1 MELMAISI
9 SEQMLF
15 KKKLLIFPTSRAIR
29 NFISSQK
36 SSNTLLPFILTIDEF
51 FKKSIVFDNMKYCEE
66 EQRVL
71 FLNEAIK
78 DTNIQKLGISDNF
91 TKFLKQSDYIYRF
104 FLELASEKVEISE
117 IQNVDTYD
125 FYFEHLQILQTIKK
139 NYIDILEKNSY
150 VDRINLANHY
160 KINEN
165 FLKKFENVELYF
177 EGYFTKVEFDIV
189 EKISKVINLNI
200 IFYSNIYNQKSLEV
214 FSNLNLDI
222 KVNYKYKIDF
232 TNKIILEEEKILNDL
247 AFVELKGFSS
257 RLNQIAYIKSII
269 TSSVQNG
276 VKPENIALVLPDESF
291 ATSLQLFDDEK
302 YFNYAMGK
310 SIKNT
315 YLYQVA
321 YSIYSYLNED
331 EIKHIEFLNC
341 FKIDKLFVDK
351 NIKTFWNKKATI
363 DTFLIIT
370 DFLKSFEKNSEL
382 LEKYDELLYKLNI
395 ILFLSNHNILLKD
408 VYKIFLQRLVAIT
421 LDDVNSGKVTVL
433 GLLET
438 RAVNFETVIICDFNE
453 SFIPKTSVKDKF
465 LSTKLKQ
472 LSNLPTQFDRE
483 SLQKYYYKRLI
494 GSSKNV
500 FISYVN
506 SDTNQISRFANE
518 LFNTHIK
525 TDTND
530 NYYKHILYD
539 NHKINHF
546 DEDIVDK
553 IDLASIR
560 WSATSFRTYLQCKRK
575 FYLQN
580 ILKIKEHTI
589 SLKPKAYELGDIIHS
604 ILEDYYTADENSNE
618 FSFEKIE
625 DLFNKY
631 KSSNP
636 FLILDLE
643 IWKKKLYEFYLYD
656 KERLKYRQI
665 IALEKSFECEF
676 EGIKI
681 RGVIDR
687 IDKYEDIYEVIDY
700 KTSSSLSVDTLKNY
714 EKTND
719 FQLEFYYLAMNELY
733 KTDKIEAYYYD
744 LNNTVLLSETALDKK
759 LELLCEKFKE
769 LKEIS
774 NSEISFSKC
783 EDKSNCTYCAYSIIC
798 DRE

>member
-1 MELMAISI
+1 
-9 SEQMLF
+9 MLF

-29 NFISSQK
+29 DFITLQK
-36 SSNTLLPFILTIDEF
+36 GRNTLLPFILTIDEF
-51 FKKSIVFDNMKYCEE
+51 FKKSILFNNMKYCEE

-78 DTNIQKLGISDNF
+78 DINISKLGISDNF

-104 FLELASEKVEISE
+104 FLELASEKIEISD

-125 FYFEHLQILQTIKK
+125 FYFEHLQILQTIQK

-150 VDRINLANHY
+150 VDRINLNKHY
-160 KINEN
+160 EINEN
-165 FLKKFENVELYF
+165 FLKKFENIELYF

-189 EKISKVINLNI
+189 EKISKIKNLNI
-200 IFYSNIYNQKSLEV
+200 SFYSNIYNQKSLEV
-214 FSNLNLDI
+214 FKSLNLDI
-222 KVNYKYKIDF
+222 KINHKYKIDLS
-232 TNKIILEEEKILNDL
+232 NKMILEEKKILNDL

-257 RLNQIAYIKSII
+257 RLNQIAYIKSTIAK
-269 TSSVQNG
+269 SVQNG
-276 VKPENIALVLPDESF
+276 VNPENIALVLPDESF
-291 ATSLQLFDDEK
+291 AISLQLFDDEK

-315 YLYQVA
+315 NLYQVA

-331 EIKHIEFLNC
+331 EIKHLEFLNF
-341 FKIDKLFVDK
+341 FKIDKIFIDK
-351 NIKTFWNKKATI
+351 NIKNLWNKKATKES
-363 DTFLIIT
+363 FLIIT
-370 DFLKSFEKNSEL
+370 DFIKSFEKNSEL
-382 LEKYDELLYKLNI
+382 LEKFEELLYKLNI
-395 ILFLSNHNILLKD
+395 ILFSTNHFILLKD
-408 VYKIFLQRLVAIT
+408 VYKIFLQRLAKIT
-421 LDDVNSGKVTVL
+421 LDDVNSGKITVL

-453 SFIPKTSVKDKF
+453 SFIPKISVKDKF

-530 NYYKHILYD
+530 NAYKHILYD

-546 DEDIVDK
+546 DEEIIAK
-553 IDLASIR
+553 IDLVSLR

-580 ILKIKEHTI
+580 ILKINEHTI
-589 SLKPKAYELGDIIHS
+589 SLKPKAYELGEIIHS
-604 ILEDYYTADENSNE
+604 ILEDYYKDFTEHN
-618 FSFEKIE
+618 FEKIE

-643 IWKKKLYEFYLYD
+643 IWKKKLYDFYLYD
-656 KERLKYRQI
+656 KERLKNRKI
-665 IALEKSFECEF
+665 IALEKNFECEF

-700 KTSSSLSVDTLKNY
+700 KTSSSLSIDTLKNY

-744 LNNTVLLSETALDKK
+744 LNNISLLSETALDKK

>member
-1 MELMAISI
+1 
-9 SEQMLF
+9 MLF

-29 NFISSQK
+29 DSITLQK
-36 SSNTLLPFILTIDEF
+36 GRNTLLPFILTIDEF
-51 FKKSIVFDNMKYCEE
+51 FKKSILFNNMKYCEE

-78 DTNIQKLGISDNF
+78 DINISKLGISDNF

-104 FLELASEKVEISE
+104 FLELASEKIEISD

-125 FYFEHLQILQTIKK
+125 FYFEHLQILQTIQK

-150 VDRINLANHY
+150 VDRINLNKHY

-165 FLKKFENVELYF
+165 FLKKFENIELYF

-189 EKISKVINLNI
+189 EKISKIKNLNI
-200 IFYSNIYNQKSLEV
+200 SFYSNIYNQKSLEV
-214 FSNLNLDI
+214 FKSLNLDI
-222 KVNYKYKIDF
+222 KINHKYKIDLS
-232 TNKIILEEEKILNDL
+232 NKMILEEKEILNDL
-247 AFVELKGFSS
+247 AFIELKGFSS
-257 RLNQIAYIKSII
+257 RLNQIAYIKSTIAK
-269 TSSVQNG
+269 SVQNG
-276 VKPENIALVLPDESF
+276 VNPENIALVLPDESF
-291 ATSLQLFDDEK
+291 AISLQLFDDEK

-315 YLYQVA
+315 NLYQVA

-331 EIKHIEFLNC
+331 EIKHLEFLNF
-341 FKIDKLFVDK
+341 FKIDKIFIDK
-351 NIKTFWNKKATI
+351 NIKNLWNKKATKES
-363 DTFLIIT
+363 FLIIT
-370 DFLKSFEKNSEL
+370 DFIKSFEKNSEL
-382 LEKYDELLYKLNI
+382 LEKFEELLYKLNI
-395 ILFLSNHNILLKD
+395 ILFSTNHFILLKD
-408 VYKIFLQRLVAIT
+408 VYKIFLQRLAKIT
-421 LDDVNSGKVTVL
+421 LDDVNSGKITVL

-453 SFIPKTSVKDKF
+453 SFIPKISVKDKF

-530 NYYKHILYD
+530 NAYKHILYD

-546 DEDIVDK
+546 DEEIIAK
-553 IDLASIR
+553 IDLVSLR

-580 ILKIKEHTI
+580 ILKINEHTI
-589 SLKPKAYELGDIIHS
+589 SLKPKAYELGEIIHS
-604 ILEDYYTADENSNE
+604 ILEDYYKDFTEHN
-618 FSFEKIE
+618 FEKIE

-643 IWKKKLYEFYLYD
+643 IWKKKLYAFYLYD
-656 KERLKYRQI
+656 KQRLENRQI
-665 IALEKSFECEF
+665 IALEKTFDLEF

-687 IDKYEDIYEVIDY
+687 IDKFDDIYEVIDY
-700 KTSSSLSVDTLKNY
+700 KTSSTLSVDTLKNY
-714 EKTND
+714 EKTDD

-733 KTDKIEAYYYD
+733 KTSKIEAYYYD
-744 LNNTVLLSETALDKK
+744 LNNTVLINEIALDKK
-759 LELLCEKFKE
+759 LELLCEKFNE
-769 LKEIS
+769 IKEIS
-774 NSEISFSKC
+774 KNEISFSKC

>member
-1 MELMAISI
+1 
-9 SEQMLF
+9 MLF
-15 KKKLLIFPTSRAIR
+15 KKKLLVFPTSRAIR
-29 NFISSQK
+29 DFITLQK
-36 SSNTLLPFILTIDEF
+36 GRNTLLPFILTIDEF
-51 FKKSIVFDNMKYCEE
+51 FKKSILFNNMKYCEE

-78 DTNIQKLGISDNF
+78 DINISKLGISDNF

-104 FLELASEKVEISE
+104 FLELASEKIEISD

-125 FYFEHLQILQTIKK
+125 FYFEHLQILKTIQK

-150 VDRINLANHY
+150 VDRINLNKHY

-189 EKISKVINLNI
+189 EKISKIKNLNI
-200 IFYSNIYNQKSLEV
+200 SFYSNIYNQKSLEV
-214 FSNLNLDI
+214 FKSLDLDI
-222 KVNYKYKIDF
+222 KINHKYKIDLS
-232 TNKIILEEEKILNDL
+232 NKTILEEKEILNDL
-247 AFVELKGFSS
+247 AFIELKGFSS
-257 RLNQIAYIKSII
+257 RLNQIAYIKSTIAK
-269 TSSVQNG
+269 SVQNG
-276 VKPENIALVLPDESF
+276 VNPENIALVLPDESF
-291 ATSLQLFDDEK
+291 AISLQLFDDEK

-315 YLYQVA
+315 NLYQVV

-331 EIKHIEFLNC
+331 EIKHLEFLNF
-341 FKIDKLFVDK
+341 FKIDKLFIDK
-351 NIKTFWNKKATI
+351 NIKTLWNKKATKES
-363 DTFLIIT
+363 FLIIT
-370 DFLKSFEKNSEL
+370 DFIKSFEKNSEL
-382 LEKYDELLYKLNI
+382 LEKFEELLYKLNI
-395 ILFLSNHNILLKD
+395 ILFSTNHFILLKD
-408 VYKIFLQRLVAIT
+408 VYKIFLQRLAKIT
-421 LDDVNSGKVTVL
+421 LDDVNSGKITVL

-453 SFIPKTSVKDKF
+453 SFIPKISVKDKF

-530 NYYKHILYD
+530 NAYKHILYD

-546 DEDIVDK
+546 DEEIIAK
-553 IDLASIR
+553 IDLASLR

-580 ILKIKEHTI
+580 ILKINEHTI
-589 SLKPKAYELGDIIHS
+589 SLKPKAYELGEIIHS
-604 ILEDYYTADENSNE
+604 ILEDYYKNFTEHN
-618 FSFEKIE
+618 FEKIE

-643 IWKKKLYEFYLYD
+643 IWKKKLYAFYLYD
-656 KERLKYRQI
+656 KQRLENRQI
-665 IALEKSFECEF
+665 IALEKTFDLEF

-687 IDKYEDIYEVIDY
+687 IDKYDDIYEVIDY
-700 KTSSSLSVDTLKNY
+700 KTSSTLSVDTLKNY
-714 EKTND
+714 EKTDD

-733 KTDKIEAYYYD
+733 KTSKIEAYYYD
-744 LNNTVLLSETALDKK
+744 LNNTVLINEIALDKK
-759 LELLCEKFKE
+759 LELLCEKFNE
-769 LKEIS
+769 IKEIS
-774 NSEISFSKC
+774 KNEISFSKC

>member
-1 MELMAISI
+1 
-9 SEQMLF
+9 MLF

-29 NFISSQK
+29 DFITLQK
-36 SSNTLLPFILTIDEF
+36 GRNTLLPFILTIDEF
-51 FKKSIVFDNMKYCEE
+51 FKKSILFNNMKYCEE

-78 DTNIQKLGISDNF
+78 DINISKLGISDNF

-104 FLELASEKVEISE
+104 FLELASEKIEISD

-125 FYFEHLQILQTIKK
+125 FYFEHLQILQTIQK

-150 VDRINLANHY
+150 VDRINLNKHY
-160 KINEN
+160 EINEN
-165 FLKKFENVELYF
+165 FLKKFENIELYF

-189 EKISKVINLNI
+189 EKISKIKNLNI
-200 IFYSNIYNQKSLEV
+200 SFYSNIYNQKSLEV
-214 FSNLNLDI
+214 FKSLNLDI
-222 KVNYKYKIDF
+222 KINHKYKIDLS
-232 TNKIILEEEKILNDL
+232 NKMILEEKKILNDL

-269 TSSVQNG
+269 AKSVQNG
-276 VKPENIALVLPDESF
+276 VNPKSIALVLPDESF
-291 ATSLQLFDDEK
+291 AVSLQLFDDEK

-315 YLYQVA
+315 NLYQVA

-331 EIKHIEFLNC
+331 EIKHLESLNF
-341 FKIDKLFVDK
+341 FKIDKLFIDK
-351 NIKTFWNKKATI
+351 NIKTLWNKKATKES
-363 DTFLIIT
+363 FLIIT
-370 DFLKSFEKNSEL
+370 DFIKSFEKNSEL
-382 LEKYDELLYKLNI
+382 LEKSEELLYKLNI
-395 ILFLSNHNILLKD
+395 ILFSTNHNILLKD
-408 VYKIFLQRLVAIT
+408 VYKIFLQRLAKIT
-421 LDDVNSGKVTVL
+421 LDDVNSGKITVL

-453 SFIPKTSVKDKF
+453 SFIPKISVKDKF

-530 NYYKHILYD
+530 NAYKHILYD
-539 NHKINHF
+539 NHKISHF
-546 DEDIVDK
+546 DEEIIVK
-553 IDLASIR
+553 IDLASLL

-604 ILEDYYTADENSNE
+604 ILEDYYKDFTEHN
-618 FSFEKIE
+618 FEKIE
-625 DLFNKY
+625 ELFNKY

-643 IWKKKLYEFYLYD
+643 IWKKKLYDFYLYD
-656 KERLKYRQI
+656 KERLKNRKI
-665 IALEKSFECEF
+665 IALEKNFECEF

-687 IDKYEDIYEVIDY
+687 IDKYDDIYEVIDY
-700 KTSSSLSVDTLKNY
+700 KTSSTLSVDSLKNY
-714 EKTND
+714 EKTDD

-744 LNNTVLLSETALDKK
+744 LNNTALICEIALDKK
-759 LELLCEKFKE
+759 LELLSEKFNE

-774 NSEISFSKC
+774 KSEISFFKC

-798 DRE
+798 NRE

>member
-1 MELMAISI
+1 M
-9 SEQMLF
+9 
-15 KKKLLIFPTSRAIR
+15 
-29 NFISSQK
+29 
-36 SSNTLLPFILTIDEF
+36 PFILTIDEF
-51 FKKSIVFDNMKYCEE
+51 FKKSILFNNMKYCEE

-78 DTNIQKLGISDNF
+78 DINIQKLGISDNF

-104 FLELASEKVEISE
+104 FLELASEKIEITD

-125 FYFEHLQILQTIKK
+125 FYFEHLEILQTIKK
-139 NYIDILEKNSY
+139 NYIEILEKNSF
-150 VDRINLANHY
+150 VDRINLSKHY
-160 KINEN
+160 EINES
-165 FLKKFENVELYF
+165 FLKKFENIELHF
-177 EGYFTKVEFDIV
+177 EGYFTKVEFDII
-189 EKISKVINLNI
+189 EKISKIINLNI
-200 IFYSNIYNQKSLEV
+200 SFYSNIYNQKSLEV
-214 FSNLNLDI
+214 FKNLNLDI
-222 KVNYKYKIDF
+222 KINYKYKIDLS
-232 TNKIILEEEKILNDL
+232 NKTILDEEKIENNLS
-247 AFVELKGFSS
+247 FVEIKGFSS
-257 RLNQIAYIKSII
+257 RLNQIAYIKSTI
-269 TSSVQNG
+269 TKSVENG
-276 VKPENIALVLPDESF
+276 VNPSNIALVLPDENF
-291 ATSLQLFDDEK
+291 ATSLQLFDDEG

-315 YLYQVA
+315 NLYQVA

-331 EIKHIEFLNC
+331 EIKHLESLSY
-341 FKIDKLFVDK
+341 FKIDKLFIDK
-351 NIKTFWNKKATI
+351 NIKNIWNKKATKES
-363 DTFLIIT
+363 FLVIT
-370 DFLKSFEKNSEL
+370 DLIKSFEKNSEL
-382 LEKYDELLYKLNI
+382 LEKYEELLYKLNI
-395 ILFLSNHNILLKD
+395 ILFSTNHFILLKD
-408 VYKIFLQRLVAIT
+408 VYKIFLQRLVSIT
-421 LDDVNSGKVTVL
+421 LDDVNSGKITVL

-438 RAVNFETVIICDFNE
+438 RAVSFETVIICDFNE
-453 SFIPKTSVKDKF
+453 SFIPKISVKDKF

-472 LSNLPTQFDRE
+472 LSHLPTQFDRE

-518 LFNTHIK
+518 LFNTYIK
-525 TDTND
+525 TDAND

-546 DEDIVDK
+546 DEEIIYK
-553 IDLASIR
+553 IDLAAIT
-560 WSATSFRTYLQCKRK
+560 WSATSFRIYLQCKRK

-589 SLKPKAYELGDIIHS
+589 SLKPKAYELGDIVHL
-604 ILEDYYTADENSNE
+604 ILEEYYKDFTEHN
-618 FSFEKIE
+618 FEKIE
-625 DLFNKY
+625 ELFNKY

-643 IWKKKLYEFYLYD
+643 IWKKKLYDFFLYE
-656 KERLKYRQI
+656 KQRLENRKI
-665 IALEKSFECEF
+665 LALEKNFECEF

-681 RGVIDR
+681 KGVIDR
-687 IDKYEDIYEVIDY
+687 VDLFNDTYEVIDY

-714 EKTND
+714 EKTDD

-744 LNNTVLLSETALDKK
+744 LSNTILINEIALDKK

-774 NSEISFSKC
+774 KNEISFSKC
-783 EDKSNCTYCAYSIIC
+783 EDKSNCTYCAYTIIC
-798 DRE
+798 DRA

>member
-1 MELMAISI
+1 
-9 SEQMLF
+9 MLF

-29 NFISSQK
+29 DFITLQK
-36 SSNTLLPFILTIDEF
+36 GRNTLLPFILTIDEF
-51 FKKSIVFDNMKYCEE
+51 FKKSILFNNMKYCEE

-78 DTNIQKLGISDNF
+78 DINISKLGISDNF

-104 FLELASEKVEISE
+104 FLELASEKIEISD

-125 FYFEHLQILQTIKK
+125 FYFEHLQILQTIQK

-150 VDRINLANHY
+150 VDRINLNKHY
-160 KINEN
+160 EINEN
-165 FLKKFENVELYF
+165 FLKKFENIELYF

-189 EKISKVINLNI
+189 EKISKIKNLNI
-200 IFYSNIYNQKSLEV
+200 SFYSNIYNQKSLEV
-214 FSNLNLDI
+214 FKSLNLDI
-222 KVNYKYKIDF
+222 KINHKYKIDLS
-232 TNKIILEEEKILNDL
+232 NKMILEEKKILNDL

-269 TSSVQNG
+269 AKSVQNG
-276 VKPENIALVLPDESF
+276 VNPKSIALVLPDESF
-291 ATSLQLFDDEK
+291 AVSLQLFDDEK

-315 YLYQVA
+315 NLYQVA

-331 EIKHIEFLNC
+331 EIKHLESLKF
-341 FKIDKLFVDK
+341 FKIDKLFIDK
-351 NIKTFWNKKATI
+351 NIKTLWNKKATKES
-363 DTFLIIT
+363 FLIIT
-370 DFLKSFEKNSEL
+370 DFIKSFEKNSEL
-382 LEKYDELLYKLNI
+382 LEKSEELLYKLNI
-395 ILFLSNHNILLKD
+395 ILFSTNHNILLKD
-408 VYKIFLQRLVAIT
+408 VYKIFLQRLAKIT
-421 LDDVNSGKVTVL
+421 LDDVNSGKITVL

-453 SFIPKTSVKDKF
+453 SFIPKISVKDKF

-530 NYYKHILYD
+530 NAYKHILYD
-539 NHKINHF
+539 NHKISYF
-546 DEDIVDK
+546 DEEIIVK
-553 IDLASIR
+553 IDLASLL

-604 ILEDYYTADENSNE
+604 ILEDYYKDFTEHN
-618 FSFEKIE
+618 FEKIE
-625 DLFNKY
+625 ELFNKY

-643 IWKKKLYEFYLYD
+643 IWKKKLYDFYLYD
-656 KERLKYRQI
+656 KEKLKNRKI
-665 IALEKSFECEF
+665 IALEKNFECEF

-687 IDKYEDIYEVIDY
+687 IDKYDDIYEVIDY
-700 KTSSSLSVDTLKNY
+700 KTSSTLSVDSLKNY
-714 EKTND
+714 EKTDD

-744 LNNTVLLSETALDKK
+744 LNNTALICEIALDKK
-759 LELLCEKFKE
+759 LELLSEKFNE

-774 NSEISFSKC
+774 KSEISFFKC

-798 DRE
+798 NRE

>member
-1 MELMAISI
+1 
-9 SEQMLF
+9 MLF

-29 NFISSQK
+29 DFITSQK
-36 SSNTLLPFILTIDEF
+36 SENTLLPFIFTIDEF
-51 FKKSIVFDNMKYCEE
+51 FKKSILFDNMKYCEE

-78 DTNIQKLGISDNF
+78 DINISKLGISDNF

-104 FLELASEKVEISE
+104 FLELASEKIEISD

-125 FYFEHLQILQTIKK
+125 FYFEHLQILQTIQK
-139 NYIDILEKNSY
+139 NYIEILEKNSY
-150 VDRINLANHY
+150 IDRINLNKHY

-165 FLKKFENVELYF
+165 FLKKFENIELNF
-177 EGYFTKVEFDIV
+177 EGYFTKVEFDMV

-200 IFYSNIYNQKSLEV
+200 SFYSNIYNQKSLEV
-214 FSNLNLDI
+214 FKNLNLDI
-222 KVNYKYKIDF
+222 KLNHKYKIDLS
-232 TNKIILEEEKILNDL
+232 NKIILEEEQISNNLS
-247 AFVELKGFSS
+247 FVELKGFSS
-257 RLNQIAYIKSII
+257 RLNQIAYIKSVI
-269 TSSVQNG
+269 TKSVENG
-276 VKPENIALVLPDESF
+276 VNPSNIALVLPDESF
-291 ATSLQLFDDEK
+291 AVSLQLFDDEK

-315 YLYQVA
+315 NLYQVV

-331 EIKHIEFLNC
+331 EIKHLEFLNF
-341 FKIDKLFVDK
+341 FKIDKLFIDK
-351 NIKTFWNKKATI
+351 SIKNLWNKKATKEN
-363 DTFLIIT
+363 FLIIT
-370 DFLKSFEKNSEL
+370 DFIKSFETNIEL
-382 LEKYDELLYKLNI
+382 LEKYEELLYKINI
-395 ILFLSNHNILLKD
+395 ILFSTNHFILLKD
-408 VYKIFLQRLVAIT
+408 VYKIFLQRLAKIT

-453 SFIPKTSVKDKF
+453 SFIPKISVKDKF

-546 DEDIVDK
+546 DEEIIAK
-553 IDLASIR
+553 IDLTAIT
-560 WSATSFRTYLQCKRK
+560 WSATSFKTYLQCKRK

-604 ILEDYYTADENSNE
+604 ILEDYYTDFTKDD
-618 FSFEKIE
+618 FSKIE

-631 KSSNP
+631 KSSNL

-643 IWKKKLYEFYLYD
+643 IWKKKLYDFYLYD
-656 KERLKYRQI
+656 KERLKNRKI
-665 IALEKSFECEF
+665 IALEKNFECEF

>member
-1 MELMAISI
+1 
-9 SEQMLF
+9 MLF

-29 NFISSQK
+29 DFITLQK
-36 SSNTLLPFILTIDEF
+36 GRNTLLPFILTIDEF
-51 FKKSIVFDNMKYCEE
+51 FKKSILFNNMKYCEE

-78 DTNIQKLGISDNF
+78 DINISKLGISDNF

-104 FLELASEKVEISE
+104 FLELASEKIEISD

-125 FYFEHLQILQTIKK
+125 FYFEHLQILQTIQK

-150 VDRINLANHY
+150 VDRINLNKHY
-160 KINEN
+160 EINEN
-165 FLKKFENVELYF
+165 FLKKFENIELYF

-189 EKISKVINLNI
+189 EKISKIKNLNI
-200 IFYSNIYNQKSLEV
+200 SFYSNIYNQKSLEV
-214 FSNLNLDI
+214 FKSLNLDI
-222 KVNYKYKIDF
+222 KINHKYKIDLS
-232 TNKIILEEEKILNDL
+232 NKMILEEKEILNDL
-247 AFVELKGFSS
+247 AFIELKGFSS
-257 RLNQIAYIKSII
+257 RLNQIAYIKSTIAK
-269 TSSVQNG
+269 SVQNG
-276 VKPENIALVLPDESF
+276 VNPENIALVLPDESF
-291 ATSLQLFDDEK
+291 AISLQLFDDEK

-315 YLYQVA
+315 NLYQVA

-331 EIKHIEFLNC
+331 EIKHLEFLNF
-341 FKIDKLFVDK
+341 FKIDKIFIDK
-351 NIKTFWNKKATI
+351 NIKNLWNKKATKES
-363 DTFLIIT
+363 FLIIT
-370 DFLKSFEKNSEL
+370 DFIKSFEKNSEL
-382 LEKYDELLYKLNI
+382 LEKFEELLYKLNI
-395 ILFLSNHNILLKD
+395 ILFSTNHFILLKD
-408 VYKIFLQRLVAIT
+408 VYKIFLQRLAKIT
-421 LDDVNSGKVTVL
+421 LDDVNSGKITVL

-453 SFIPKTSVKDKF
+453 SFIPKISVKDKF

-530 NYYKHILYD
+530 NAYKHILYD

-546 DEDIVDK
+546 DEEIIAK
-553 IDLASIR
+553 IDLVSLR

-604 ILEDYYTADENSNE
+604 ILEDYYKDFTEHN
-618 FSFEKIE
+618 FEKIE
-625 DLFNKY
+625 ELFNKY

-643 IWKKKLYEFYLYD
+643 IWKKKLYDFYLYD
-656 KERLKYRQI
+656 KERLKNRKI
-665 IALEKSFECEF
+665 IALEKNFECEF

-687 IDKYEDIYEVIDY
+687 IDKYDDIYEVIDY
-700 KTSSSLSVDTLKNY
+700 KTSSTLSVDTLKNY
-714 EKTND
+714 EKTDD

-733 KTDKIEAYYYD
+733 KTSKIEAYYYD
-744 LNNTVLLSETALDKK
+744 LNNTVLINEIALDKK
-759 LELLCEKFKE
+759 LELLCEKFNE
-769 LKEIS
+769 IKEIS
-774 NSEISFSKC
+774 KNEISFSKC

>member
-1 MELMAISI
+1 
-9 SEQMLF
+9 MLF
-15 KKKLLIFPTSRAIR
+15 KKKLLVFPTSRAIR
-29 NFISSQK
+29 DFITLQK
-36 SSNTLLPFILTIDEF
+36 GRNTLLPFILTIDEF
-51 FKKSIVFDNMKYCEE
+51 FKKSILFNNMKYCEE

-78 DTNIQKLGISDNF
+78 DINISKLGISDNF

-104 FLELASEKVEISE
+104 FLELASEKIEISD

-125 FYFEHLQILQTIKK
+125 FYFEHLQILQTIQK

-150 VDRINLANHY
+150 VDRINLNKHY

-189 EKISKVINLNI
+189 EKISKIKNLNI
-200 IFYSNIYNQKSLEV
+200 SFYSNIYNQKSLEV
-214 FSNLNLDI
+214 FKSLDLNI
-222 KVNYKYKIDF
+222 KINHKYKIDLS
-232 TNKIILEEEKILNDL
+232 NKMILEEKEILNDL
-247 AFVELKGFSS
+247 AFIELKGFSS
-257 RLNQIAYIKSII
+257 RLNQIAYIKSTIAK
-269 TSSVQNG
+269 SVQNG
-276 VKPENIALVLPDESF
+276 VNPENIALVLPDESF
-291 ATSLQLFDDEK
+291 AISLQLFDDEK

-315 YLYQVA
+315 NLYQVA

-331 EIKHIEFLNC
+331 EIKHLEFLNF
-341 FKIDKLFVDK
+341 FKIDKIFIDK
-351 NIKTFWNKKATI
+351 NIKNLWNKKATKES
-363 DTFLIIT
+363 FLIIT
-370 DFLKSFEKNSEL
+370 DFIKSFEKNSEL
-382 LEKYDELLYKLNI
+382 LEKFEELLYKLNI
-395 ILFLSNHNILLKD
+395 ILFSTNHFILLKD
-408 VYKIFLQRLVAIT
+408 VYKIFLQRLAKIT
-421 LDDVNSGKVTVL
+421 LDDVNSGKITVL

-453 SFIPKTSVKDKF
+453 SFIPKISVKDKF

-530 NYYKHILYD
+530 NAYKHILYD

-546 DEDIVDK
+546 DEEIIAK
-553 IDLASIR
+553 IDLVSLR

-580 ILKIKEHTI
+580 ILKINEHTI
-589 SLKPKAYELGDIIHS
+589 SLKPKAYELGEIIHS
-604 ILEDYYTADENSNE
+604 ILEDYYKDFTEHN
-618 FSFEKIE
+618 FEKIE

-643 IWKKKLYEFYLYD
+643 IWKKKLYAFYLYD
-656 KERLKYRQI
+656 KQRLENREI
-665 IALEKSFECEF
+665 IALEKTFDLEF

-700 KTSSSLSVDTLKNY
+700 KTSSTLSVDTLKNY
-714 EKTND
+714 EKTDD

-733 KTDKIEAYYYD
+733 KTSKIEAYYYD
-744 LNNTVLLSETALDKK
+744 LNNTVLINEIALDKK
-759 LELLCEKFKE
+759 LELLCEKFNE
-769 LKEIS
+769 IKEIS
-774 NSEISFSKC
+774 KNEISFSKC

>member
-1 MELMAISI
+1 
-9 SEQMLF
+9 MLF
-15 KKKLLIFPTSRAIR
+15 KKKLLVFPTSRAIR
-29 NFISSQK
+29 DFITLQK
-36 SSNTLLPFILTIDEF
+36 GRNTLLPFILTIDEF
-51 FKKSIVFDNMKYCEE
+51 FKKSILFNNMKYCEE

-78 DTNIQKLGISDNF
+78 DINISKLGISDNF

-104 FLELASEKVEISE
+104 FLELASEKIEISD

-125 FYFEHLQILQTIKK
+125 FYFEHLQILKTIQK

-150 VDRINLANHY
+150 VDRINLNKHY

-189 EKISKVINLNI
+189 EKISKIKNLNI
-200 IFYSNIYNQKSLEV
+200 SFYSNIYNQKSLEV
-214 FSNLNLDI
+214 FKSLDLDI
-222 KVNYKYKIDF
+222 KINHKYKIDLS
-232 TNKIILEEEKILNDL
+232 NKTILEEKEILNDL
-247 AFVELKGFSS
+247 AFIELKGFSS
-257 RLNQIAYIKSII
+257 RLNQIAYIKSTIAK
-269 TSSVQNG
+269 SVQNG
-276 VKPENIALVLPDESF
+276 VNPENIALVLPDESF
-291 ATSLQLFDDEK
+291 AISLQLFDDEK

-315 YLYQVA
+315 NLYQVV

-331 EIKHIEFLNC
+331 EIKHLEFLNF
-341 FKIDKLFVDK
+341 FKIDKLFIDK
-351 NIKTFWNKKATI
+351 NIKTLWNKKATKES
-363 DTFLIIT
+363 FLIIT
-370 DFLKSFEKNSEL
+370 DFIKSFEKNSEL
-382 LEKYDELLYKLNI
+382 LEKFEELLYKLNI
-395 ILFLSNHNILLKD
+395 ILFSTNHFILLKD
-408 VYKIFLQRLVAIT
+408 VYKIFLQRLAKIT
-421 LDDVNSGKVTVL
+421 LDDVNSGKITVL

-453 SFIPKTSVKDKF
+453 SFIPKISVKDKF

-530 NYYKHILYD
+530 NAYKHILYD

-546 DEDIVDK
+546 DEEIIAK
-553 IDLASIR
+553 IDLASLR

-580 ILKIKEHTI
+580 ILKINEHTI
-589 SLKPKAYELGDIIHS
+589 SLKPKAYELGEIIHS
-604 ILEDYYTADENSNE
+604 ILEDYYKDFTEHN
-618 FSFEKIE
+618 FEKIE

-643 IWKKKLYEFYLYD
+643 IWKKKLYAFYLYD
-656 KERLKYRQI
+656 KQRLENRQI
-665 IALEKSFECEF
+665 IALEKTFDLEF

-687 IDKYEDIYEVIDY
+687 IDKYDDIYEVIDY
-700 KTSSSLSVDTLKNY
+700 KTSSTLSVDTLKNY
-714 EKTND
+714 EKTDD

-733 KTDKIEAYYYD
+733 KTSKIEAYYYD
-744 LNNTVLLSETALDKK
+744 LNNTVLINEIALDKK
-759 LELLCEKFKE
+759 LELLCEKFNE
-769 LKEIS
+769 IKEIS
-774 NSEISFSKC
+774 KNEISFSKC

>member
-1 MELMAISI
+1 
-9 SEQMLF
+9 MLF

-29 NFISSQK
+29 DFITLQK
-36 SSNTLLPFILTIDEF
+36 GRNTLLPFILTIDEF
-51 FKKSIVFDNMKYCEE
+51 FKKSILFNNMKYCEE

-78 DTNIQKLGISDNF
+78 DINISKLGISDNF

-104 FLELASEKVEISE
+104 FLELASEKIEISD

-125 FYFEHLQILQTIKK
+125 FYFEHLQILQTIQK

-150 VDRINLANHY
+150 VDRINLNKHY

-165 FLKKFENVELYF
+165 FLKKFENIELYF

-189 EKISKVINLNI
+189 EKISKIKNLNI
-200 IFYSNIYNQKSLEV
+200 SFYSNIYNQKSLEV
-214 FSNLNLDI
+214 FKSLNLDI
-222 KVNYKYKIDF
+222 KINHKYKIDLS
-232 TNKIILEEEKILNDL
+232 NKMILEEKEILNDL
-247 AFVELKGFSS
+247 AFIELKGFSS
-257 RLNQIAYIKSII
+257 RLNQIAYIKSTIAK
-269 TSSVQNG
+269 SVQNG
-276 VKPENIALVLPDESF
+276 VNPENIALVLPDESF
-291 ATSLQLFDDEK
+291 AISLQLFDDEK

-315 YLYQVA
+315 NLYQVA

-331 EIKHIEFLNC
+331 EIKHLEFLNF
-341 FKIDKLFVDK
+341 FKIDKIFIDK
-351 NIKTFWNKKATI
+351 NIKNLWNKKATKES
-363 DTFLIIT
+363 FLIIT
-370 DFLKSFEKNSEL
+370 DFIKSFEKNSEL
-382 LEKYDELLYKLNI
+382 LEKFEELLYKLNI
-395 ILFLSNHNILLKD
+395 ILFSTNHFILLKD
-408 VYKIFLQRLVAIT
+408 VYKIFLQRLAKIT

-453 SFIPKTSVKDKF
+453 SFIPKISVKDKF

-530 NYYKHILYD
+530 NAYKHILYD

-546 DEDIVDK
+546 DEEIIAK
-553 IDLASIR
+553 IDLVSLR

-580 ILKIKEHTI
+580 ILKINEHTI
-589 SLKPKAYELGDIIHS
+589 SLKPKAYELGEIIHS
-604 ILEDYYTADENSNE
+604 ILEDYYKDFTEHN
-618 FSFEKIE
+618 FEKIE

-643 IWKKKLYEFYLYD
+643 IWKKKLYAFYLYD
-656 KERLKYRQI
+656 KQRLENRQI
-665 IALEKSFECEF
+665 IALEKTFDLEF

-687 IDKYEDIYEVIDY
+687 IDKFDDIYEVIDY
-700 KTSSSLSVDTLKNY
+700 KTSSTLSVDTLKNY
-714 EKTND
+714 EKTDD

-733 KTDKIEAYYYD
+733 KTSKIEAYYYD
-744 LNNTVLLSETALDKK
+744 LNNTVLINEIALDKK
-759 LELLCEKFKE
+759 LELLCEKFNE

-774 NSEISFSKC
+774 KEEISFSKC
-783 EDKSNCTYCAYSIIC
+783 EDKSACTYCAYSINC

>member
-1 MELMAISI
+1 
-9 SEQMLF
+9 MLF

-29 NFISSQK
+29 DFITLQK
-36 SSNTLLPFILTIDEF
+36 GRNTLLPFILTIDEF
-51 FKKSIVFDNMKYCEE
+51 FKKSILFNNMKYCEE

-78 DTNIQKLGISDNF
+78 DINISKLGISDNF

-104 FLELASEKVEISE
+104 FLELASEKIEISD

-125 FYFEHLQILQTIKK
+125 FYFEHLQILQTIQK

-150 VDRINLANHY
+150 VDRINLNKHY

-165 FLKKFENVELYF
+165 FLKKFENIELYF

-189 EKISKVINLNI
+189 EKISKIKNLNI
-200 IFYSNIYNQKSLEV
+200 SFYSNIYNQKSLEV
-214 FSNLNLDI
+214 FKSLNLDI
-222 KVNYKYKIDF
+222 KINHKYKIDLS
-232 TNKIILEEEKILNDL
+232 NKMILEEKKILNDL

-257 RLNQIAYIKSII
+257 RLNQIAYIKSTIAK
-269 TSSVQNG
+269 SVQNG
-276 VKPENIALVLPDESF
+276 VNPENIALVLPDESF
-291 ATSLQLFDDEK
+291 AISLQLFDDEK

-315 YLYQVA
+315 NLYQVA

-331 EIKHIEFLNC
+331 EIKHLEFLNF
-341 FKIDKLFVDK
+341 FKIDKIFIDK
-351 NIKTFWNKKATI
+351 NIKNLWNKKATKES
-363 DTFLIIT
+363 FLIIT
-370 DFLKSFEKNSEL
+370 DFIKSFEKNSEL
-382 LEKYDELLYKLNI
+382 LEKFEELLYKLNI
-395 ILFLSNHNILLKD
+395 ILFSTNHFILLKD
-408 VYKIFLQRLVAIT
+408 VYKIFLQRLAKIT
-421 LDDVNSGKVTVL
+421 LDDVNSGKITVL

-453 SFIPKTSVKDKF
+453 SFIPKISVKDKF

-530 NYYKHILYD
+530 NAYKHILYD

-546 DEDIVDK
+546 DEEIIAK
-553 IDLASIR
+553 IDLVSLR

-580 ILKIKEHTI
+580 ILKINEHTI
-589 SLKPKAYELGDIIHS
+589 SLKPKAYELGEIIHS
-604 ILEDYYTADENSNE
+604 ILEDYYKDFTEHN
-618 FSFEKIE
+618 FEKIE

-643 IWKKKLYEFYLYD
+643 IWKKKLYAFYLYD
-656 KERLKYRQI
+656 KQRLENRQI
-665 IALEKSFECEF
+665 IALEKTFDLEF

-687 IDKYEDIYEVIDY
+687 IDKFDDIYEVIDY
-700 KTSSSLSVDTLKNY
+700 KTSSTLSVDTLKNY
-714 EKTND
+714 EKTDD

-733 KTDKIEAYYYD
+733 KTSKIEAYYYD
-744 LNNTVLLSETALDKK
+744 LNNTVLINEIALDKK
-759 LELLCEKFKE
+759 LELLCEKFNE
-769 LKEIS
+769 IKEIS
-774 NSEISFSKC
+774 KNEISFSKC

>member
-1 MELMAISI
+1 
-9 SEQMLF
+9 MLF

-29 NFISSQK
+29 DFITLQK
-36 SSNTLLPFILTIDEF
+36 GRNTLLPFILTIDEF
-51 FKKSIVFDNMKYCEE
+51 FKKSILFNNMKYCEE

-78 DTNIQKLGISDNF
+78 DINISKLGISDNF

-104 FLELASEKVEISE
+104 FLELASEKIEISD

-125 FYFEHLQILQTIKK
+125 FYFEHLQILQTIQK

-150 VDRINLANHY
+150 VDRINLNKHY

-165 FLKKFENVELYF
+165 FLKKFENIELYF

-189 EKISKVINLNI
+189 EKISKIKNLNI
-200 IFYSNIYNQKSLEV
+200 SFYSNIYNQKSLEV
-214 FSNLNLDI
+214 FKSLNLDI
-222 KVNYKYKIDF
+222 KINHKYKIDLS
-232 TNKIILEEEKILNDL
+232 NKMILEEKKILNDL

-257 RLNQIAYIKSII
+257 RLNQITYIKSTIAK
-269 TSSVQNG
+269 SVQNG
-276 VKPENIALVLPDESF
+276 VNPENIALVLPDESF
-291 ATSLQLFDDEK
+291 AISLQLFDDEK

-315 YLYQVA
+315 NLYQVA

-331 EIKHIEFLNC
+331 EIKHLEFLNF
-341 FKIDKLFVDK
+341 FKIDKIFIDK
-351 NIKTFWNKKATI
+351 NIKNLWNKKATKES
-363 DTFLIIT
+363 FLIIT
-370 DFLKSFEKNSEL
+370 DFIKSFEKNSEL
-382 LEKYDELLYKLNI
+382 LEKFEELLYKLNI
-395 ILFLSNHNILLKD
+395 ILFSTNHFILLKD
-408 VYKIFLQRLVAIT
+408 VYKIFLQRLAKIT
-421 LDDVNSGKVTVL
+421 LDDVNSGKITVL

-453 SFIPKTSVKDKF
+453 SFIPKISVKDKF

-530 NYYKHILYD
+530 NAYKHILYD

-546 DEDIVDK
+546 DEEIIAK
-553 IDLASIR
+553 IDLVSLR

-580 ILKIKEHTI
+580 ILKINEHTI
-589 SLKPKAYELGDIIHS
+589 SLKPKAYELGEIIHS
-604 ILEDYYTADENSNE
+604 ILEDYYKDFTEHN
-618 FSFEKIE
+618 FEKIE

-643 IWKKKLYEFYLYD
+643 IWKKKLYAFYLYD
-656 KERLKYRQI
+656 KQRLENRQI
-665 IALEKSFECEF
+665 IALEKTFDLEF

-687 IDKYEDIYEVIDY
+687 IDKYDDIYEVIDY
-700 KTSSSLSVDTLKNY
+700 KTSSTLSVDTLKNY
-714 EKTND
+714 EKTDD

-733 KTDKIEAYYYD
+733 KTSKIEAYYYD
-744 LNNTVLLSETALDKK
+744 LNNTVLINEIALDKK
-759 LELLCEKFKE
+759 LELLCEKFNE
-769 LKEIS
+769 IKEIS
-774 NSEISFSKC
+774 KNEISFSKC

>member
-1 MELMAISI
+1 
-9 SEQMLF
+9 MLF

-29 NFISSQK
+29 DFITLQK
-36 SSNTLLPFILTIDEF
+36 GRNTLLPFILTIDEF
-51 FKKSIVFDNMKYCEE
+51 FKKSILFNNMKYCEE

-78 DTNIQKLGISDNF
+78 DINISKLGISDNF

-104 FLELASEKVEISE
+104 FLELASEKIEISD

-125 FYFEHLQILQTIKK
+125 FYFEHLQILQTIQK

-150 VDRINLANHY
+150 VDRINLNKHY
-160 KINEN
+160 EINEN
-165 FLKKFENVELYF
+165 FLKKFENIELYF

-189 EKISKVINLNI
+189 EKISKIKNLNI
-200 IFYSNIYNQKSLEV
+200 SFYSNIYNQKSLEV
-214 FSNLNLDI
+214 FKSLNLDI
-222 KVNYKYKIDF
+222 KINHKYKIDLS
-232 TNKIILEEEKILNDL
+232 NKMILEEKEILNDL
-247 AFVELKGFSS
+247 AFIELKGFSS
-257 RLNQIAYIKSII
+257 RLNQIAYIKSTIAK
-269 TSSVQNG
+269 SVQNG
-276 VKPENIALVLPDESF
+276 VNPENIALVLPDESF
-291 ATSLQLFDDEK
+291 AISLQLFDDEK

-315 YLYQVA
+315 NLYQVA

-331 EIKHIEFLNC
+331 EIKHLEFLNF
-341 FKIDKLFVDK
+341 FKIDKIFIDK
-351 NIKTFWNKKATI
+351 NIKNLWNKKATKES
-363 DTFLIIT
+363 FLIIT
-370 DFLKSFEKNSEL
+370 DFIKSFEKNSEL
-382 LEKYDELLYKLNI
+382 LEKFEELLYKLNI
-395 ILFLSNHNILLKD
+395 ILFSTNHFILLKD
-408 VYKIFLQRLVAIT
+408 VYKIFLQRLAKIT
-421 LDDVNSGKVTVL
+421 LDDVNSGKITVL

-453 SFIPKTSVKDKF
+453 SFIPKISVKDKF

-530 NYYKHILYD
+530 NAYKHILYD

-546 DEDIVDK
+546 DEEIIAK
-553 IDLASIR
+553 IDLVSLR

-580 ILKIKEHTI
+580 ILKINEHTI
-589 SLKPKAYELGDIIHS
+589 SLKPKAYELGEIIHS
-604 ILEDYYTADENSNE
+604 ILEDYYKDFTEHN
-618 FSFEKIE
+618 FEKIE

-643 IWKKKLYEFYLYD
+643 IWKKKLYAFYLYD
-656 KERLKYRQI
+656 KQRLENRQI
-665 IALEKSFECEF
+665 IALEKTFDLEF

-687 IDKYEDIYEVIDY
+687 IDKFDDIYEVIDY
-700 KTSSSLSVDTLKNY
+700 KTSSTLSVDTLKNY
-714 EKTND
+714 EKTDD

-733 KTDKIEAYYYD
+733 KTSKIEAYYYD
-744 LNNTVLLSETALDKK
+744 LNNTVLINEIALDKK
-759 LELLCEKFKE
+759 LELLCEKFNE
-769 LKEIS
+769 IKEIS
-774 NSEISFSKC
+774 KNEISFSKC

>member
-1 MELMAISI
+1 M
-9 SEQMLF
+9 QF
-15 KKKLLIFPTSRAIR
+15 KKKLFIFPTSRAIR
-29 NFISSQK
+29 NFISKQK
-36 SSNTLLPFILTIDEF
+36 GSNTLLPFTLTIDEF
-51 FKKSIVFDNMKYCEE
+51 LKKSIILNGMKYCEE

-78 DTNIQKLGISDNF
+78 NTNIQKLGISDNF

-104 FLELASEKVEISE
+104 FLELASEKVEINQ

-125 FYFEHLQILQTIKK
+125 FYLEHLQILQVVKD
-139 NYIDILEKNSY
+139 NYINVLEKNQY
-150 VDRINLANHY
+150 VDRINLNSHY
-160 KINEN
+160 KINQN
-165 FLKKFENVELYF
+165 FLNKFSEIELNF
-177 EGYFTKVEFDIV
+177 EGYFTKVEFDII
-189 EKISKVINLNI
+189 EKISSFVDLTIT
-200 IFYSNIYNQKSLEV
+200 FYSNEYNQKSLEI
-214 FSNLNLDI
+214 FKKFGMELKL
-222 KVNYKYKIDF
+222 NYKYKF
-232 TNKIILEEEKILNDL
+232 NLSSKEIIFEELMNSKLENLEI
-247 AFVELKGFSS
+247 KGFSS
-257 RLNQIAYIKSII
+257 RLNQIAYIKSSILEC
-269 TSSVQNG
+269 
-276 VKPENIALVLPDESF
+276 VKKGINPSNIALVLPDESF
-291 ATSLQLFDDEK
+291 ASYIKLFDNEN
-302 YFNYAMGK
+302 YFNYAMGN
-310 SIKNT
+310 SIVNT
-315 YLYQVA
+315 NLYQTA
-321 YSIYSYLNED
+321 YAIFAYLSED
-331 EIKHIEFLNC
+331 EIKNIQNLDFMKLD
-341 FKIDKLFVDK
+341 KIFIDK
-351 NIKTFWNKKATI
+351 NIKYFWNKTSSKEL
-363 DTFLIIT
+363 FEQIT
-370 DFLKSFEKNSEL
+370 TYIKEKETNSEL
-382 LEKYDELLYKLNI
+382 LEKYDELLYKLNV
-395 ILFLSNHNILLKD
+395 ILFSNQNQILLKD
-408 VYKIFLQRLVAIT
+408 IYKIFLQKLAKIS

-438 RAVNFETVIICDFNE
+438 RMVEFDAVIICDFNE
-453 SFIPKTSVKDKF
+453 SFIPKVSVKDKF

-472 LSNLPTQFDRE
+472 LANLPTQFDRE

-494 GSSKNV
+494 DSSKNV

-518 LFNTHIK
+518 LFNKHIK

-546 DEDIVDK
+546 DEEIIDK

-604 ILEDYYTADENSNE
+604 ILEDYYTADDNSNE
-618 FSFEKIE
+618 LSFEKIE

-656 KERLKYRQI
+656 KERLKHRQI

-700 KTSSSLSVDTLKNY
+700 KTSSTLSVDTLKNY

-744 LNNTVLLSETALDKK
+744 LNNTILLSETALDKK

-783 EDKSNCTYCAYSIIC
+783 EDKSNCNYCAYSIIC

>member
-1 MELMAISI
+1 
-9 SEQMLF
+9 MLF

-29 NFISSQK
+29 DFITLQK
-36 SSNTLLPFILTIDEF
+36 GRNTLLPFILTIDEF
-51 FKKSIVFDNMKYCEE
+51 FKKSILFNNMKYCEE

-78 DTNIQKLGISDNF
+78 DINISKLGISDNF

-104 FLELASEKVEISE
+104 FLELASEKIEISD

-125 FYFEHLQILQTIKK
+125 FYFEHLQILQTIQK

-150 VDRINLANHY
+150 VDRINLNKHY

-165 FLKKFENVELYF
+165 FLKKFENIELYF

-189 EKISKVINLNI
+189 EKISKIKNLNI
-200 IFYSNIYNQKSLEV
+200 SFYSNIYNQKSLEV
-214 FSNLNLDI
+214 FKSLNLDI
-222 KVNYKYKIDF
+222 KINHKYKIDLS
-232 TNKIILEEEKILNDL
+232 NKMILEEKKILNDL

-257 RLNQIAYIKSII
+257 RLNQIAYIKSTIAK
-269 TSSVQNG
+269 SVQNG
-276 VKPENIALVLPDESF
+276 VNPENIALVLPDESF
-291 ATSLQLFDDEK
+291 AISLQLFDDEK

-315 YLYQVA
+315 NLYQVA

-331 EIKHIEFLNC
+331 EIKHLEFLNF
-341 FKIDKLFVDK
+341 FKIDKIFIDK
-351 NIKTFWNKKATI
+351 NIKNLWNKKATKES
-363 DTFLIIT
+363 FLIIT
-370 DFLKSFEKNSEL
+370 DFIKSFEKNSEL
-382 LEKYDELLYKLNI
+382 LEKFEELLYKLNI
-395 ILFLSNHNILLKD
+395 ILFSTNHFILLKD
-408 VYKIFLQRLVAIT
+408 VYKIFLQRLAKIT
-421 LDDVNSGKVTVL
+421 LDDVNSGKITVL

-453 SFIPKTSVKDKF
+453 SFIPKISVKDKF

-530 NYYKHILYD
+530 NAYKHILYD
-539 NHKINHF
+539 NHKISHF
-546 DEDIVDK
+546 DEEIIAK
-553 IDLASIR
+553 IDLVSLL

-604 ILEDYYTADENSNE
+604 ILEDYYKDFTEHN
-618 FSFEKIE
+618 FEKIE

-643 IWKKKLYEFYLYD
+643 IWKKKLYAFYLYD
-656 KERLKYRQI
+656 KQRLENRQI
-665 IALEKSFECEF
+665 IALEKTFDLEF

-687 IDKYEDIYEVIDY
+687 IDKYDDIYEVIDY
-700 KTSSSLSVDTLKNY
+700 KTSSTLSVDTLKNY
-714 EKTND
+714 EKTDD

-733 KTDKIEAYYYD
+733 KTSKIEAYYYD
-744 LNNTVLLSETALDKK
+744 LNNTVLINEIALDKK
-759 LELLCEKFKE
+759 LELLCEKFNE
-769 LKEIS
+769 IKEIS
-774 NSEISFSKC
+774 KNEISFSKC